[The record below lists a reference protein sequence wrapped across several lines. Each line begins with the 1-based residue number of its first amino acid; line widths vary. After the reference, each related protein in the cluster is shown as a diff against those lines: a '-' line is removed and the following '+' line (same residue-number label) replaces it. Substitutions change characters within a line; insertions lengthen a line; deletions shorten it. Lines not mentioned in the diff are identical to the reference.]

1 MAITTRDLEVVRLLE
16 KRFIV
21 NADILSRLIY
31 WTKNEKSSLA
41 IAQRRLKIL
50 YKQKQVKRVREF
62 SVQNYIY
69 YLGKAPSNIKH
80 RLAMSDFLSQLMI
93 NGFEVALDETE
104 NEYRGLEKEFGIRP
118 DLLVTFYC
126 GEKKYQALVEIDLTK
141 DLTHVEGY
149 NKFFKARRSGET
161 TLLTQYPLALVSVCK
176 HKPEGVNNC
185 IWIKPDWSNFSNFT
199 YSFVEKK

>member
-1 MAITTRDLEVVRLLE
+1 MAITTRDLEVVRYLE

-21 NADILSRLIY
+21 NAEILSRLVY

-41 IAQRRLKIL
+41 IAQRRLKVL
-50 YKQKQVKRVREF
+50 HKAKQVKRVREF

-93 NGFEVALDETE
+93 NGFEVALEETE
-104 NEYRGLEKEFGIRP
+104 NEYKGLEKDFGIRP
-118 DLLVTFYC
+118 DLLVTFYN
-126 GEKKYQALVEIDLTK
+126 GDKPHYALVEIDLTK

-149 NKFFKARRSGET
+149 NKFLTAREKGET
-161 TLLTQYPLALVSVCK
+161 TLLTKYPLALISVCK
-176 HKPEGVNNC
+176 NKPEGIECV
-185 IWIKPDWSNFSNFT
+185 WIKPDWSNFSNLA
-199 YSFVEKK
+199 YSFIEKK